1 MLFENENKKE
11 LKAELNNLPVI
22 MENPFQIL
30 KRFIKWEIMDLE
42 AIIEAIESKNEMEK
56 RKMATQ
62 GRRDKNEKKFNKL

>member
-1 MLFENENKKE
+1 
-11 LKAELNNLPVI
+11 